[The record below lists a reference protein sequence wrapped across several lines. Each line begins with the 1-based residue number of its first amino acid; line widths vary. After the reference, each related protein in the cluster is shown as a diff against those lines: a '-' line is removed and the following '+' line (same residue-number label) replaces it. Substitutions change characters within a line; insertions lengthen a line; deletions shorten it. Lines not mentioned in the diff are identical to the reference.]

1 MEKYTRFD
9 NEKVVYRN
17 IGRLAKKFDSIVTR
31 GQRSKVIAKL
41 IEEVKRHED
50 KLYKAA
56 LKLEKNETLN
66 EKMEDWD
73 IATEDV
79 IEK

>member
-1 MEKYTRFD
+1 LTTKKLFIEIL
-9 NEKVVYRN
+9 EE
-17 IGRLAKKFDSIVTR
+17 LAKKFDSIVSR

>member
-1 MEKYTRFD
+1 LEKYTRFD

-17 IGRLAKKFDSIVTR
+17 IGRLAKKFDSIVPR

-50 KLYKAA
+50 KLYKIA
-56 LKLEKNETLN
+56 LELKK
-66 EKMEDWD
+66 
-73 IATEDV
+73 
-79 IEK
+79 